1 MINPLLYAFAGKK
14 FRTQLGE
21 IVDRLILGKNKKR
34 EFSNITQITMAAAGN
49 NPLRRNSALWG
60 TLDLTKQWFQILI
73 RVVEEPLL
81 EVLLILKETTQNS
94 CDFTGYN
101 IITLYNQIF
110 NDFKWHRRQKLFLLY
125 FSLYL
130 TDFVYFDYIKK
141 RSNNSKKVLTIPS
154 VSDAFFTCDY
164 KN

>member
-60 TLDLTKQWFQILI
+60 TLDLTKQWFQII
-73 RVVEEPLL
+73 YSERRGTP
-81 EVLLILKETTQNS
+81 IFSQN
-94 CDFTGYN
+94 
-101 IITLYNQIF
+101 
-110 NDFKWHRRQKLFLLY
+110 
-125 FSLYL
+125 
-130 TDFVYFDYIKK
+130 VA
-141 RSNNSKKVLTIPS
+141 RSS
-154 VSDAFFTCDY
+154 
-164 KN
+164 